1 VIEPCSALA
10 APYAGEVGDDTAA
23 SASRGEVWVVARM
36 RGRGRPPPACE
47 EHDNVTRMLRG
58 ERLVM
63 AYVLTCDFPPH
74 SPESRVIAELERE

>member
-1 VIEPCSALA
+1 MRIL
-10 APYAGEVGDDTAA
+10 APYANEVGDDTVT
-23 SASRGEVWVVARM
+23 SAPGGEAWVVARM

-47 EHDNVTRMLRG
+47 ERDNVTRMLRG

-63 AYVLTCDFPPH
+63 AYVLSCDFAPH